1 MHRLSQDQ
9 VLVYEMESKGVPLF
23 RDSIWN
29 GEEPLICN
37 PKRTGIVHDWKNFYL
52 NLYNPSWKIEQ
63 FQSIVLLICP
73 RSILGFV
80 ILKNDFVGS
89 SLY

>member
-1 MHRLSQDQ
+1 MHRLCQDQ

-37 PKRTGIVHDWKNFYL
+37 PKRIGIVHDWKNFL
-52 NLYNPSWKIEQ
+52 SKPL
-63 FQSIVLLICP
+63 QSKLENRTVP
-73 RSILGFV
+73 VSRFV
-80 ILKNDFVGS
+80 NMS
-89 SLY
+89 SERIRIHYSQK